1 MALREQEI
9 RPSASVVVV
18 FRKEKEED
26 EILLVRHG
34 PKAPRKEGVYGFP
47 GGKPKIGESPEEA
60 AVREFKEET
69 GLEIAL
75 DNLIPFSGTDNVYSG
90 VHKRETGNKNYEI
103 RAFTVKDTDFLSG
116 SLKKTNET
124 IPVWAKVKT
133 LKRRRT
139 QLMGSVEQIV
149 FEGLQLVNND

>member
-9 RPSASVVVV
+9 RPPASVVVV

-34 PKAPRKEGVYGFP
+34 PKAPRKEGAYGFP

-75 DNLIPFSGTDNVYSG
+75 DSLIPFPGPANVYSG
-90 VHKRETGNKNYEI
+90 IHKREIGNKYYAI
-103 RAFTVKDTDFLSG
+103 RTFTVKDADSLSG

-124 IPVWAKVKT
+124 IPVWVKVRT

-139 QLMGSVEQIV
+139 QLMGSVEEVV
-149 FEGLQLVNND
+149 FDGLKVIK